1 MSWEAGGREKRNI
14 TELEGT
20 EKGQAHSLKCAGDG
34 WHELSQSK
42 APRFSTNMEIGR
54 PQTQRFHVPS
64 SMNYRGVKYIQAS
77 MHFNHNAEVKHR
89 PRNAFYSSVNTRD
102 IKRKLNSCNTINS
115 HCICKLPFVCNTYE
129 HLFYTLK

>member
-14 TELEGT
+14 IELEGT
-20 EKGQAHSLKCAGDG
+20 EKGQAHNLQCAGDG
-34 WHELSQSK
+34 WHELSRSK

-77 MHFNHNAEVKHR
+77 MHF
-89 PRNAFYSSVNTRD
+89 
-102 IKRKLNSCNTINS
+102 
-115 HCICKLPFVCNTYE
+115 
-129 HLFYTLK
+129 